1 MMIPVYFSGSDFHY
15 ACYVMDKQIK
25 RISRPFETTP
35 GLVMQSQRL
44 MQILWISTT
53 AIFISLI
60 FMLLSDAGW
69 TMITRM
75 MTVTL
80 CVFMLC
86 LWLNYQQRAQSA
98 AGLFTMTLTIL
109 ACFLIYN
116 SGGLHDEGV
125 LIFPAILL
133 LASVFGTRR
142 QFIVLLLGLI
152 SFLAYIV
159 TAHIQGWHKVPDQVE
174 TNLGSFINVA
184 VIIIANGFFAV
195 VLASDLRKALT
206 ELNLSKRELL
216 ELNDQL
222 EIRVNQRTE
231 QVETAHKALQE
242 SMDKLEQAMTELVY
256 AEKLAALGS
265 MVAGISHELNTPIG
279 NTLLAATS
287 MEKLFEEVSEKIQAG
302 NFRRT
307 SFDEFIKEGLE
318 MSSLIS
324 RSTQRAADMVVSFKQ
339 VAIDQ
344 TSEQR
349 RTFDLRDVIEDNAK
363 ALLTNFKKK
372 KIRLINSVPAGI
384 ECNSFPGPLGQIL
397 SNIIQNAI
405 LHGFDEKSSGTLT
418 IEADSQMKQVLL
430 SIRDDGVG
438 MSSSVLTHVFDPF
451 FTTRLGRGGSG
462 LGLSISHRI
471 ATSVLGG
478 DLRAEST
485 LGHGATFILTLPK
498 VAPFPI

>member
-1 MMIPVYFSGSDFHY
+1 
-15 ACYVMDKQIK
+15 MDKQIK
-25 RISRPFETTP
+25 KISRQFESTP
-35 GLVMQSQRL
+35 GLVMQSHRL
-44 MQILWISTT
+44 MQILWVSTS
-53 AIFISLI
+53 AV
-60 FMLLSDAGW
+60 LLSLVF
-69 TMITRM
+69 MIISDGHWSMVMQM
-75 MTVTL
+75 MVTAL

-86 LWLNYQQRAQSA
+86 LWLTYKQKAHLA
-98 AGLFTMTLTIL
+98 ATLFTLTLTVL

-116 SGGLHDEGV
+116 SDGLHDECV

-133 LASVFGTRR
+133 LASVFGTRS
-142 QFIVLLLGLI
+142 QFYILLIFLI
-152 SFLAYIV
+152 SFLAFV
-159 TAHIQGWHKVPDQVE
+159 LAGHIQGWHKVPDHVE
-174 TNLGSFINVA
+174 TNLNSFINIA
-184 VIIIANGFFAV
+184 VIIIANGFFAF
-195 VLASDLRKALT
+195 VLASDLRKALI
-206 ELNLSKRELL
+206 ELNLSKKDLL

-231 QVETAHKALQE
+231 QFESANTALQE
-242 SMDKLEQAMTELVY
+242 SMDKLEQAMNELVY
-256 AEKLAALGS
+256 AEKLASLGS

-287 MEKLFEEVSEKIQAG
+287 MEKLFEDVSEKIQAG
-302 NFRRT
+302 NFKRT
-307 SFDEFIKEGLE
+307 SFDDFIKEGLE

-324 RSTQRAADMVVSFKQ
+324 RSTKRAADMVTSFKQ

-363 ALLTNFKKK
+363 SLLTNFKKK
-372 KIRLINSVPAGI
+372 QIKVINTVPVGI

-405 LHGFDEKSSGTLT
+405 IHGFDEKGSGTLT
-418 IEADSQMKQVLL
+418 IQAENQMKQVIL
-430 SIRDDGVG
+430 SIQDDGVG
-438 MSSSVLTHVFDPF
+438 MPLSVIAHVFDPF
-451 FTTRLGRGGSG
+451 FTTKLGRGGSG

-478 DLRAEST
+478 DLRVEST
-485 LGHGATFILTLPK
+485 LGEGATFILALPK